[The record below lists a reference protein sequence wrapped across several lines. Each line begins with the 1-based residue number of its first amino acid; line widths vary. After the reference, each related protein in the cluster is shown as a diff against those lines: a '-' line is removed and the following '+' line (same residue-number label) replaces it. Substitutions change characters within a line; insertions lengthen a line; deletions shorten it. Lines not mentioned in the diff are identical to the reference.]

1 MERIEQ
7 KDGFNIEIFQP
18 MDDNYIAMLQ
28 IKTRGEQRIS
38 FEKQS
43 IPALIE
49 ALKKYVEWCQT
60 IQKQQTK

>member
-49 ALKKYVEWCQT
+49 ALKKYVE
-60 IQKQQTK
+60 